1 MDGLC
6 FAKLGHPF
14 LPLRGLYSVSFWP
27 SGAAGNGGAFFFSLF
42 SFKNYV
48 L

>member
-1 MDGLC
+1 MPSIFTGMRRTL
-6 FAKLGHPF
+6 FRF
-14 LPLRGLYSVSFWP
+14 LLAV
-27 SGAAGNGGAFFFSLF
+27 GAAGNGGAFFFSLF

>member
-1 MDGLC
+1 MAIASPIYAIHFYPLWGTL
-6 FAKLGHPF
+6 FRF
-14 LPLRGLYSVSFWP
+14 LLAV
-27 SGAAGNGGAFFFSLF
+27 GAAGNGGAFFFSLF